1 MAIRFL
7 EWSTASDVIYSA
19 LPYVR
24 MTEAVAC
31 LSFSTIQ
38 LVLCIIPICREGR
51 VGGARKVV
59 EQGKLWSTCVLL
71 WRRQIQIPFP
81 WLMRE
86 DFLFSFVAEHGVW
99 FRS

>member
-1 MAIRFL
+1 
-7 EWSTASDVIYSA
+7 
-19 LPYVR
+19 

-38 LVLCIIPICREGR
+38 LILWIIPICHEGR
-51 VGGARKVV
+51 VVGARTAVK
-59 EQGKLWSTCVLL
+59 QGKLGLRASCFGAGKSK
-71 WRRQIQIPFP
+71 IPFP
-81 WLMRE
+81 WFRRE